1 MHLTIASPSAAS
13 AVNRGRPGSGL
24 TSVRWTAAGNIL
36 RTLLA
41 TLQLLI
47 IARLVSVAEFG
58 LVVLVTS
65 IVMLTQMIS
74 DAGLS
79 SVLIRFRDAND
90 DEKSSLYW
98 LNAAFG
104 VVMACA
110 TLALAPVLAVA
121 FKAPALQ
128 PMLQIVSVIFVAQ
141 GLYLQLRV
149 LAERDLRFG
158 DVIKVE
164 TAAATFGFAVSVTL
178 ALMQYG
184 PLSVVWGQVA
194 GAIIQLGLSQVIL
207 TSEWRP
213 RLHFR
218 WADVTRFMSYG
229 LDMLLVNLATS
240 LTVQVDVIIAGL
252 FFPKQVFGS
261 FSQPRDLSLK
271 VMNAVNPVVTRV
283 GLPLMARYQHDPQR
297 AGIIYLRI
305 IRMSASVC
313 FPIYAMM
320 ALSAGDLI
328 PALLG
333 RKWAEAGMLMPWIAP
348 WFAIRCIVNPLGSYM
363 YAMGRSRSALWY
375 QIAFAIAVTTG
386 AYLGAKAGPVGIS
399 LVMAGVYLLF
409 SEICWFLVLRPISGV
424 SFLAYHCQIYLPA
437 TCTLLAVGSVLV
449 SRQVLPETL
458 IMSGIAYIIGVGV
471 FFSASLLVNRAG
483 VREISGLIGRSRPV
497 MG

>member
-1 MHLTIASPSAAS
+1 LTVASPP
-13 AVNRGRPGSGL
+13 PGDRVSQSRRESGI

-47 IARLVSVAEFG
+47 IARLVSVEEFG

-65 IVMLTQMIS
+65 IVMLAQMIS

-79 SVLIRFRDAND
+79 SVLIRFRDATD

-104 VVMACA
+104 MVMALA
-110 TLALAPVLAVA
+110 TLALAPVLAVV

-128 PMLQIVSVIFVAQ
+128 LMLQIVSVIFVAQ

-164 TAAATFGFAVSVTL
+164 TAAAAFGFSISITL
-178 ALMQYG
+178 AFMQYG
-184 PLSVVWGQVA
+184 ALSVVWGQVA
-194 GAIIQLGLSQVIL
+194 AAIVQLGLSLVIL

-229 LDMLLVNLATS
+229 LDMLLVNIATS

-320 ALSAGDLI
+320 ALSAADLI
-328 PALLG
+328 PSVLG

-375 QIAFAIAVTTG
+375 QVAFATAVTTG
-386 AYLGAKAGPVGIS
+386 SYFGAQGGPTGIS

-409 SEICWFLVLRPISGV
+409 SEVSWFLVLRPISSV
-424 SFLAYHCQIYLPA
+424 SFLDYHRQIYLPL
-437 TCTLLAVGSVLV
+437 TCTLLGVGAVLILRQILPLTIIMSVL
-449 SRQVLPETL
+449 
-458 IMSGIAYIIGVGV
+458 AYVTGAIILFG
-471 FFSASLLVNRAG
+471 ASLLLNRAG
-483 VREISGLIGRSRPV
+483 VREIYGLMGRGRPV
-497 MG
+497 RE